1 MKNNPALA
9 RRVLYVHMALLL
21 ALCGVLLRIFFI
33 GQGEEYRQTAAAQ
46 SRYTLL
52 AGTVRG
58 TIYDSSLRPLVN
70 QGTKILLAVDPT
82 PAAMT
87 ALRQNL
93 PLEQFEEVYPLLQ
106 SGRPVLIPSEKAI
119 EGEGITV
126 ISLPL
131 RYSAHQLAPHIIGYT
146 NGEGRGV
153 CGIEAGY
160 EEQLSRWGGEIMV
173 WYTVNAWRQATG
185 AAPEVSDLANLTA
198 GGVLTLDRDLQAIV
212 EREAAVLGRGAV
224 VLMEAETGKI
234 RAMASVPD
242 YDVNQVAAALQA
254 QDSPLLNRA
263 TAAWNVGSIFKIC
276 VAAAAMEN
284 NVELP
289 QEYCCE
295 GYYRLGDHAYFC
307 HERSGHGTL
316 DLQQAMELSCNPYF
330 VELGQ
335 RTGAEALLRMAQRMG
350 FGSGGTLA
358 EGVTTASGTLPPL
371 QETTAGELANLSFG
385 QGKLTATPVQVA
397 AMLAAVANGGNSV
410 QPTLLAGMTYDGK
423 TLQEE
428 TAGAPI
434 RIMSTETAETLRQ
447 LLVSVVEEGT
457 GYRAANCYCGAG
469 GKTASAQTGQYQEG
483 EEIVHAWFGG
493 FFPAGEPKYV
503 LVVFQE
509 GGRAG
514 GQVPATV
521 FRKISE
527 AVYCAE
533 NPGPIDYGD

>member
-1 MKNNPALA
+1 MKNNSALA

-21 ALCGVLLRIFFI
+21 ALCGVLMRIFFI

-58 TIYDSSLRPLVN
+58 TIYDGSLRPLVN

-82 PAAMT
+82 PTAMT

-106 SGRPVLIPSEKAI
+106 SGHPVLIPSEKAI
-119 EGEGITV
+119 EGEGIMV

-173 WYTVNAWRQATG
+173 RYTVNAWRQATG

-198 GGVLTLDRDLQAIV
+198 GVVLTLDRDLQAIV

-397 AMLAAVANGGNSV
+397 AMLAAVANGGNSI

-434 RIMSTETAETLRQ
+434 RIMSTETAEILRQ

-457 GYRAANCYCGAG
+457 GYRAANRYCGAG

>member
-1 MKNNPALA
+1 M
-9 RRVLYVHMALLL
+9 
-21 ALCGVLLRIFFI
+21 
-33 GQGEEYRQTAAAQ
+33 
-46 SRYTLL
+46 
-52 AGTVRG
+52 
-58 TIYDSSLRPLVN
+58 
-70 QGTKILLAVDPT
+70 
-82 PAAMT
+82 
-87 ALRQNL
+87 
-93 PLEQFEEVYPLLQ
+93 
-106 SGRPVLIPSEKAI
+106 
-119 EGEGITV
+119 
-126 ISLPL
+126 
-131 RYSAHQLAPHIIGYT
+131 
-146 NGEGRGV
+146 
-153 CGIEAGY
+153 
-160 EEQLSRWGGEIMV
+160 
-173 WYTVNAWRQATG
+173 
-185 AAPEVSDLANLTA
+185 
-198 GGVLTLDRDLQAIV
+198 
-212 EREAAVLGRGAV
+212 LGRGAV
-224 VLMEAETGKI
+224 VLMEAKTGKI